1 MRSLRL
7 FVALLLCCATSAFAA
22 PASEE
27 TIRQILSV
35 TNARALA
42 ESVLTQMDANISQG
56 INQSLQGKQPNP
68 AQQQAIERFKAR
80 MVTTLREVLAW
91 DKLEAMNIRLYKEA
105 FSEEELK
112 GILAFYKTPA
122 GQAVIHKMP
131 TLMAQTM
138 REMQQTMVSVTPALL
153 KIQQEF
159 GEEMKAAA
167 ETSSQ

>member
-112 GILAFYKTPA
+112 DILAFYTPHRP
-122 GQAVIHKMP
+122 GRVIHKMP
-131 TLMAQTM
+131 GLMQKSM
-138 REMQQTMVSVTPALL
+138 ME
-153 KIQQEF
+153 IQKSQEEF
-159 GEEMKAAA
+159 AAEMKGDGK
-167 ETSSQ
+167 

>member
-1 MRSLRL
+1 MTALHRL
-7 FVALLLCCATSAFAA
+7 AALLLFCTTTAFAT
-22 PASEE
+22 PPNEE
-27 TIRQILSV
+27 TIRQILTV

-42 ESVLTQMDANISQG
+42 ESVLTQMDSNINVG
-56 INQSLQGKQPNP
+56 IDRSLQGKQPNP
-68 AQQQAIERFKAR
+68 AQLQAIERFKAR
-80 MVTTLREVLAW
+80 MVVTLREALAW
-91 DKLEAMNIRLYKEA
+91 DKLETMNIRLYKEA

-138 REMQQTMVSVTPALL
+138 REMQQTMVALTPALM